1 MTGSLPMTWLSAR
14 LGRDPQALD
23 AARREGRLLGV
34 WSSGH
39 YEFPSWQFDQDGNV
53 LPAVPRVITF
63 ARAAGLDDDRLGALL
78 SARSGLGSDRRLS
91 DSLVEGNLD
100 HVLGVVLAA
109 PRSV

>member
-1 MTGSLPMTWLSAR
+1 MTWLSAR
-14 LGRDPQALD
+14 LGRDPQTLD

-34 WSSGH
+34 WNGDH
-39 YEFPSWQFDQDGNV
+39 YEFPAWQFGQDGEV
-53 LPAVPRVITF
+53 LPAVPRVIAT

-78 SARSGLGSDRRLS
+78 NARSGLGTDRRLS

-100 HVLGVVLAA
+100 HVLSVVLAA